1 MKGGRVRDQFAT
13 LFFLIENFLIANTGM
28 SGVENDALALLA
40 LKSSSNQPASP
51 RRVSWS
57 SEMISKQPIARL
69 ETRDFEYL
77 IRTRKVTIG
86 RNSSSGTVDVNM
98 GNSSFI
104 SRRHLE
110 IRYEAPHFYMTC
122 YGKNG
127 IFIDG
132 VFFRKGPSHSPL
144 ARKCTF
150 RFPSTNFRVYFES
163 LVMPA
168 EPDDADESL
177 EDSAYSTPTSG
188 SSHLEKTGVVDFSPR
203 QRFPPQVT
211 APEDFHHQPN
221 YQFPASGERDQQTFQ
236 VPTPATGGGARIKNE
251 IPESPDAPY
260 GSRNASPASAGTI
273 QPGPS
278 GGGSGYSA
286 GGGGRFKSQP
296 VTPLKINIPDPEVNY
311 GSPFPSPTGT
321 ISVPNSCPAS
331 PGGGSSRRNIGADLQ
346 MAFHAVSRSGGM
358 HDDKEV
364 QCLI

>member
-1 MKGGRVRDQFAT
+1 
-13 LFFLIENFLIANTGM
+13 M

-132 VFFRKGPSHSPL
+132 VFYRKGPSHSPL

-168 EPDDADESL
+168 EAEDTDEGL
-177 EDSAYSTPTSG
+177 EDSSAYSTPTS
-188 SSHLEKTGVVDFSPR
+188 SSTHNMEKAVGLDFSSRHETMKRYQAEAP
-203 QRFPPQVT
+203 PPQ
-211 APEDFHHQPN
+211 DFHHQPS
-221 YQFPASGERDQQTFQ
+221 YHGHPGFAAAGEREQTFQ
-236 VPTPATGGGARIKNE
+236 VPTGGPRVKNE
-251 IPESPDAPY
+251 VIESPDVQF
-260 GSRNASPASAGTI
+260 GSRNASPATAAGL

-278 GGGSGYSA
+278 GGSSGYSS
-286 GGGGRFKSQP
+286 GGGVGAIPRFKSQP

-331 PGGGSSRRNIGADLQ
+331 PGGGSSRRNIGADLT
-346 MAFHAVSRSGGM
+346 MAFHAVAARSQGM
-358 HDDKEV
+358 HDDGKEV
-364 QCLI
+364 KYQRILYKTAKKI